1 MRNSWR
7 VAGLSVAVPLLAF
20 FAGCSENPTSQ
31 LDELGKNP
39 ASHSGDGSSSF
50 ETLLCSSP
58 VGGAVTPEPEIL
70 NMGSMTAVIRDF
82 QPNHSDFENF
92 SEEATTQ
99 LEYESIAHL
108 DLIYNYVTRTGVAM
122 KDNGYGDDW
131 YTAVPYHASCGTVSA
146 NAKYGSGTQIG
157 VDGLPMDENTNLPEY
172 LRQTSAGPVLEYGEC
187 SYYKMYESGQMIM
200 RGYKNAL
207 EGIDYHSCE
216 GGKTNWENPVI
227 ATTGMVSPYLTFA
240 KAGADGKIDMIDG
253 VTISKLNERC
263 DNANF
268 DQWFTDVPSV
278 NKRVNTTL
286 NLIKD
291 PESDDYIYSRGY
303 NNGGFFPLD
312 SINPSTREWV
322 MNKPCD
328 PSIQP
333 NGMCEQYEPQ
343 SLSIF
348 CPPYRY
354 MYASS
359 QADELQQN
367 TYELCNEWLNQGGP
381 RATNSNGS
389 GHSAAWQA
397 MLSLLANK
405 NTKLGLQHLRNF
417 HFTMMAHS
425 TFKYD
430 AAKQMTS
437 PQNLE
442 FVSSGDMWVFVDGV
456 LVADMGGDHM
466 PVPSKVNLKLLAAND
481 HGCHAGEPLAEYEN
495 CKGSTEKDGWSDGSI
510 HHLHIFYA
518 NRQTNGSE
526 IYIRTIPVER
536 AAYRVEPLSMKKF
549 EVVKDSLG
557 DTWGRI
563 HMNLPIAESSI
574 TAVKENEAPMMLVLR
589 DNEDGKTLVLGV
601 FLNDFKGPVAGD
613 DEQVYLI
620 KPALMDLDNHI
631 VEGGLRSLDRV
642 AFNVPWSQE
651 LENGSDADLYP
662 ADVWEQMMA
671 WSKRM
676 PTYIASST
684 GKRIVSFTAN
694 NAMSKLLNSCAE

>member
-31 LDELGKNP
+31 LDEPGKNP
-39 ASHSGDGSSSF
+39 ASHSGDESSF

-58 VGGAVTPEPEIL
+58 VGGAVTPEPEYL
-70 NMGSMTAVIRDF
+70 NVGSMTAVIRDF

-172 LRQTSAGPVLEYGEC
+172 LRQTSAGPVLQFGEC
-187 SYYKMYESGQMIM
+187 QERLLGNNRIL
-200 RGYKNAL
+200 RGYANAL
-207 EGIDYHSCE
+207 ESIDYYDCSN
-216 GGKTNWENPVI
+216 GKTVWSNPVI
-227 ATTGMVSPYLTFA
+227 ATTGMVQPYLKFA
-240 KAGADGKIDMIDG
+240 AGADGKIDMVDG
-253 VTISKLNERC
+253 VTISKQNERC

-286 NLIKD
+286 DLVKKED
-291 PESDDYIYSRGY
+291 SEDYIYGRGY
-303 NNGGFFPLD
+303 NDVGFFPLD
-312 SINPSTREWV
+312 SINPITHEWV

-328 PSIQP
+328 PSLQP
-333 NGMCEQYEPQ
+333 SGTCEQFLPQ

-348 CPPYRY
+348 CPPYNY
-354 MYASS
+354 MYAST
-359 QADELQQN
+359 QVDEFGNN
-367 TYELCNEWLNQGGP
+367 TAQLCNEWLNQGGP
-381 RATNSNGS
+381 RAADPKGTGY
-389 GHSAAWQA
+389 SAAWLA
-397 MLSLLANK
+397 MVSMAEMGYK
-405 NTKLGLQHLRNF
+405 TGMQHLRNF
-417 HFTMMAHS
+417 HFTMMAYS

-430 AAKQMTS
+430 EAKQATA
-437 PQNLE
+437 PQNLG
-442 FVSSGDMWVFVDGV
+442 FVSSGDMWVYVDGV

-466 PVPSKVNLKLLAAND
+466 PVPSKVSLRTLAENN
-481 HGCHAGEPLAEYEN
+481 HGCHAGEPLAAYEN
-495 CKGSTEKDGWSDGSI
+495 CKGSTENSGWADGSV

-536 AAYRVEPLSMKKF
+536 ATRRVEPLSMNKL
-549 EVVKDSLG
+549 EVVKDSRG
-557 DTWGRI
+557 NTQNRI
-563 HMNLPIAESSI
+563 YMNLPFADSTVAAMTSRNLPSMI
-574 TAVKENEAPMMLVLR
+574 VLR
-589 DNEDGKTLVLGV
+589 DDAEGKTKVLG
-601 FLNDFKGPVAGD
+601 L
-613 DEQVYLI
+613 YLLSLTDSTANENGEPMYQFEGVL
-620 KPALMDLDNHI
+620 KDVNGNT

-642 AFNVPWSQE
+642 AFNVPWSE
-651 LENGSDADLYP
+651 ALENGNDADMYLG
-662 ADVWEQMMA
+662 DVWKQMMA
-671 WSKRM
+671 WSKMM
-676 PTYIASST
+676 PTYIASSS
-684 GKRIVSFTAN
+684 GKQIVTFTAN
-694 NAMSKLLNSCAE
+694 NALNKLINSCAE

>member
-1 MRNSWR
+1 
-7 VAGLSVAVPLLAF
+7 
-20 FAGCSENPTSQ
+20 
-31 LDELGKNP
+31 
-39 ASHSGDGSSSF
+39 
-50 ETLLCSSP
+50 
-58 VGGAVTPEPEIL
+58 
-70 NMGSMTAVIRDF
+70 MTAVIRDF

-187 SYYKMYESGQMIM
+187 SFYKKYESGQMIV

-207 EGIDYHSCE
+207 EGIDYYSCE

-227 ATTGMVSPYLTFA
+227 ATTGMVQPYLKFS
-240 KAGADGKIDMIDG
+240 AGADGKIDMVDG
-253 VTISKLNERC
+253 VTISKQNERC

-286 NLIKD
+286 DLIKKED
-291 PESDDYIYSRGY
+291 SEDYVYGRSY
-303 NNGGFFPLD
+303 NNIGFFPLD
-312 SINPSTREWV
+312 SINPKGT
-322 MNKPCD
+322 
-328 PSIQP
+328 
-333 NGMCEQYEPQ
+333 GY
-343 SLSIF
+343 
-348 CPPYRY
+348 
-354 MYASS
+354 
-359 QADELQQN
+359 
-367 TYELCNEWLNQGGP
+367 
-381 RATNSNGS
+381 
-389 GHSAAWQA
+389 SAAWLA
-397 MLSLLANK
+397 MVSMAEMGYR
-405 NTKLGLQHLRNF
+405 TGMQHLRNF
-417 HFTMMAHS
+417 HFTMMTHS

-430 AAKQMTS
+430 EAKQTTA

-442 FVSSGDMWVFVDGV
+442 FVSSGDMWVYVDGV

-466 PVPSKVNLKLLAAND
+466 PVPSKVSLRTLAENN

-495 CKGSTEKDGWSDGSI
+495 CNGSTEKDGWADGSI

-536 AAYRVEPLSMKKF
+536 TTYRVEPLSMNKL
-549 EVVKDSLG
+549 EVVKDSRG
-557 DTWGRI
+557 NTQNRI
-563 HMNLPIAESSI
+563 YMNLPFADSTVAAMTSRNLPSMI
-574 TAVKENEAPMMLVLR
+574 VLR
-589 DNEDGKTLVLGV
+589 DDAEGKTKVLG
-601 FLNDFKGPVAGD
+601 L
-613 DEQVYLI
+613 YLLSLTDSTANENGEPMYQFEGVL
-620 KPALMDLDNHI
+620 KDVNGNT

-642 AFNVPWSQE
+642 AFNVPWSE
-651 LENGSDADLYP
+651 ALENGNDADMYLS
-662 ADVWEQMMA
+662 DVWKQMMA

-676 PTYIASST
+676 PTSITSSS
-684 GKRIVSFTAN
+684 GKRIAAFTAN
-694 NAMSKLLNSCAE
+694 NALSKLINSCAE

>member
-7 VAGLSVAVPLLAF
+7 VAGLSVAIPLLAF
-20 FAGCSENPTSQ
+20 VAGCSENPTSQ
-31 LDELGKNP
+31 LDEPGKNP
-39 ASHSGDGSSSF
+39 ASHSGDESSF

-58 VGGAVTPEPEIL
+58 VGGAVTPEPEYL
-70 NMGSMTAVIRDF
+70 NVGSMTAVIRDF

-187 SYYKMYESGQMIM
+187 NFYKKYESGQMIV

-207 EGIDYHSCE
+207 EGIDYYSCE
-216 GGKTNWENPVI
+216 GGKTNWANPVI

-343 SLSIF
+343 SLSIY
-348 CPPYRY
+348 CPPYDY
-354 MYASS
+354 QYARTQS
-359 QADELQQN
+359 DEFQQN
-367 TYELCNEWLNQGGP
+367 TYELCDEWLNQGGP
-381 RATNSNGS
+381 RAADPQGTGY
-389 GHSAAWQA
+389 SAAWLA
-397 MLSLLANK
+397 MVSMANRGAK
-405 NTKLGLQHLRNF
+405 IGMQHLRNF
-417 HFTMMAHS
+417 HFTMMAYS

-430 AAKQMTS
+430 AAKQATA
-437 PQNLE
+437 PQNFE
-442 FVSSGDMWVFVDGV
+442 FISSGDMWVFVDGV

-466 PVPSKVNLKLLAAND
+466 PVPSIVNLQVLAANN
-481 HGCHAGEPLAEYEN
+481 HGCHDGEPLATYEN
-495 CKGSTEKDGWSDGSI
+495 CKGSSENAGWADGSV

-526 IYIRTIPVER
+526 IYIRAIPEKR
-536 AAYRVEPLSMKKF
+536 ATRRVEPLSMNKF
-549 EVVKDSLG
+549 EVVKDAHG
-557 DTWGRI
+557 NTQNRI
-563 HMNLPIAESSI
+563 SMNLPFADS
-574 TAVKENEAPMMLVLR
+574 TVKAVTSQNIPSMIVLR
-589 DNEDGKTLVLGV
+589 DDADGKTKALG
-601 FLNDFKGPVAGD
+601 LYLLSLTGPTASENG
-613 DEQVYLI
+613 EQVYQFEGVLRDI
-620 KPALMDLDNHI
+620 DGNT
-631 VEGGLRSLDRV
+631 VEGGLRSLDRI
-642 AFNVPWSQE
+642 AFNVPWSKA
-651 LENGSDADLYP
+651 LENGSDSEMYVG
-662 ADVWEQMMA
+662 DVWAQMMA
-671 WSKRM
+671 WSKMM
-676 PTYIASST
+676 PTYIASSS
-684 GKRIVSFTAN
+684 GKQIVTFTAN
-694 NAMSKLLNSCAE
+694 NALNKLINSCAE

>member
-31 LDELGKNP
+31 PVDPGKDPSN
-39 ASHSGDGSSSF
+39 SGDGSSSF

-58 VGGAVTPEPEIL
+58 VGGAVTPEPEYL
-70 NMGSMTAVIRDF
+70 NVGSMTAVIRDF

-187 SYYKMYESGQMIM
+187 SFYKKYESGQMIV

-207 EGIDYHSCE
+207 EGIDYYSCE
-216 GGKTNWENPVI
+216 GGKMNWSNPVI
-227 ATTGMVSPYLTFA
+227 ATTGMVQPYLKFA
-240 KAGADGKIDMIDG
+240 AGADGKIDMVDG
-253 VTISKLNERC
+253 VTISKQNERC

-286 NLIKD
+286 DLIKKED
-291 PESDDYIYSRGY
+291 SEDYVYGRSY
-303 NNGGFFPLD
+303 NNIGFFPLD

-343 SLSIF
+343 SLSIY
-348 CPPYRY
+348 CPPYDY
-354 MYASS
+354 QYARTQS
-359 QADELQQN
+359 DEFQQN
-367 TYELCNEWLNQGGP
+367 TYELCAEWLNQGGP
-381 RATNSNGS
+381 RAINSNGS

-397 MLSLLANK
+397 MLAVTANK
-405 NTKLGLQHLRNF
+405 NTRLGLQHIRNF
-417 HFTMMAHS
+417 HFTMMTHS

-430 AAKQMTS
+430 EAKQATA

-456 LVADMGGDHM
+456 LVADMGATTCL
-466 PVPSKVNLKLLAAND
+466 S
-481 HGCHAGEPLAEYEN
+481 
-495 CKGSTEKDGWSDGSI
+495 
-510 HHLHIFYA
+510 
-518 NRQTNGSE
+518 
-526 IYIRTIPVER
+526 R
-536 AAYRVEPLSMKKF
+536 AR
-549 EVVKDSLG
+549 
-557 DTWGRI
+557 
-563 HMNLPIAESSI
+563 
-574 TAVKENEAPMMLVLR
+574 
-589 DNEDGKTLVLGV
+589 
-601 FLNDFKGPVAGD
+601 
-613 DEQVYLI
+613 
-620 KPALMDLDNHI
+620 
-631 VEGGLRSLDRV
+631 
-642 AFNVPWSQE
+642 
-651 LENGSDADLYP
+651 
-662 ADVWEQMMA
+662 
-671 WSKRM
+671 
-676 PTYIASST
+676 
-684 GKRIVSFTAN
+684 
-694 NAMSKLLNSCAE
+694 

>member
-1 MRNSWR
+1 MKKSWR
-7 VAGLSVAVPLLAF
+7 IAGLSVAVPLLAF
-20 FAGCSENPTSQ
+20 FAGCSENQTIQSAEP
-31 LDELGKNP
+31 GKDPSNP
-39 ASHSGDGSSSF
+39 GNASSSQGA
-50 ETLLCSSP
+50 LLCSSP
-58 VGGAVTPEPEIL
+58 VDGAVTSESQTL
-70 NMGSMTAVIRDF
+70 NVGSMTAVIRDF
-82 QPNHSDFENF
+82 QPNHPDFENF

-172 LRQTSAGPVLEYGEC
+172 LRQTSAGPVLHFGEC
-187 SYYKMYESGQMIM
+187 QERLLGNNRIL
-200 RGYKNAL
+200 RGYANAL
-207 EGIDYHSCE
+207 ESIDYYDCPN
-216 GGKTNWENPVI
+216 GKTVWSNPVI
-227 ATTGMVSPYLTFA
+227 ATTGMVQPYLKFA
-240 KAGADGKIDMIDG
+240 AGADGKIDMVDG
-253 VTISKLNERC
+253 VTISKQNERC

-278 NKRVNTTL
+278 NKRVNMTL
-286 NLIKD
+286 NLVKD
-291 PESDDYIYSRGY
+291 EESDDYIYSRGY
-303 NNGGFFPLD
+303 NNGGVFPLD
-312 SINPSTREWV
+312 SINPLTREWV

-343 SLSIF
+343 SLSIY
-348 CPPYRY
+348 CPPYNY
-354 MYASS
+354 MYAETQS
-359 QADELQQN
+359 DEFQQN
-367 TYELCNEWLNQGGP
+367 TYELCDEWLNQGGP
-381 RATNSNGS
+381 RAVNSNGS

-397 MLSLLANK
+397 MLAVT
-405 NTKLGLQHLRNF
+405 NTRLGLQHIRNF
-417 HFTMMAHS
+417 HFTMMTHS

-430 AAKQMTS
+430 AAKQATA

-442 FVSSGDMWVFVDGV
+442 FVSSGDMWVYVDGV

-466 PVPSKVNLKLLAAND
+466 PVPSKVSLRTLAENN

-495 CKGSTEKDGWSDGSI
+495 CNGSTEKDGWADGSI

-536 AAYRVEPLSMKKF
+536 ATRRVEPLSMKKF

-574 TAVKENEAPMMLVLR
+574 TAVKENEAPMILVLR
-589 DNEDGKTLVLGV
+589 DNADGKTQVFGV
-601 FLNDFKGPVAGD
+601 FLNKFEGPIAGND
-613 DEQVYLI
+613 GEQVYLI
-620 KPALMDLDNHI
+620 KTALKDLDGHI
-631 VEGGLRSLDRV
+631 VEGGLLSLDRI
-642 AFNVPWSQE
+642 ALNVPWSEE
-651 LENGSDADLYP
+651 LENGSDAGIYP

-671 WSKRM
+671 WAKRM
-676 PTYIASST
+676 PTYITSTT
-684 GKRIVSFTAN
+684 GKRIVSFTEN
-694 NAMSKLLNSCAE
+694 NAMNKLLDSCAE